1 MTNREITD
9 KNNEQL
15 AFYSKDKLIRGLL
28 TALTMG
34 GVLGYLAPF
43 GTDQLSLVPSIGYW
57 VVICITGYFIYAP
70 CISLGDYWLVNKIK
84 QQYWRVACSSL
95 IASLL
100 LSTVVPFI
108 SWLFFDSPIDL
119 ASQFIQVLPSTI
131 IIGGLITLI
140 SVMQVLIAQQKQQL
154 IQSENIIKQQ
164 PNQQSSV
171 NNEQI
176 DAFMALL
183 PLEKRGELICLE
195 MSDHYL
201 KVYTD
206 KGHEMLLMR
215 FKDALAQLDQYPGL
229 QTHRSWWVAKSAI
242 ESLSKDGRKSTLNLT
257 NQLQVPVSKTY
268 AEQVKELGIG

>member
-15 AFYSKDKLIRGLL
+15 AFYRKDKLIRGLL
-28 TALTMG
+28 TTLAMG
-34 GVLGYLAPF
+34 VFLGYLAPF
-43 GTDQLSLVPSIGYW
+43 GTDHLSLVASIGYW
-57 VVICITGYFIYAP
+57 VVICTIGYLIYAP
-70 CISLGDYWLVNKIK
+70 CISFGHYWLANKVK

-95 IASLL
+95 IASVL
-100 LSTVVPFI
+100 LSAVVPFI
-108 SWLFFDSPIDL
+108 GWLFFDSPIEL
-119 ASQFIQVLPSTI
+119 GTQFIQVLPSTI

-140 SVMQVLIAQQKQQL
+140 SVMQVVIAQQKQQL
-154 IQSENIIKQQ
+154 IQSENIIKQH
-164 PNQQSSV
+164 PNQPSSV

-229 QTHRSWWVAKSAI
+229 QTHRSWWVATSAI
-242 ESLSKDGRKSTLNLT
+242 ESLSKNGTKSILHLS